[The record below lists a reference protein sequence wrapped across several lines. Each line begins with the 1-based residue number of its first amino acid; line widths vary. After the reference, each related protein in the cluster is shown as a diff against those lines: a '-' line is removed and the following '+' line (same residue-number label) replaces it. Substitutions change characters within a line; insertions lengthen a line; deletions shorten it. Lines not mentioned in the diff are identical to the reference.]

1 LFGTGLVATP
11 EDLGARSE
19 PPSHPELLDWLAV
32 ELMENGWSMKHILRC
47 IVMSDTFRQSA
58 SSSSLLQILDD
69 QNRLLARGPS
79 FRMDAEM
86 IRDNLLATSG
96 LLDLTQFGPPIRPP
110 QPAGFWNKV
119 GGQQYEYEISPGS
132 QKYRRSIYIVLK
144 RSAIHPSL
152 STFDGPAR
160 FNCTVQR
167 SRTSTALQALA
178 LLNEPVSVDAA
189 AALAKRL
196 LNTPAT
202 NSDSDSPRLI
212 HGFQLCTARTP
223 SADELQVLLQ
233 LLQDQRATL
242 QQRHNTANLST
253 LELEAWTSVATVLLN
268 LHETITRP

>member
-1 LFGTGLVATP
+1 
-11 EDLGARSE
+11 
-19 PPSHPELLDWLAV
+19 
-32 ELMENGWSMKHILRC
+32 
-47 IVMSDTFRQSA
+47 
-58 SSSSLLQILDD
+58 
-69 QNRLLARGPS
+69 
-79 FRMDAEM
+79 
-86 IRDNLLATSG
+86 
-96 LLDLTQFGPPIRPP
+96 
-110 QPAGFWNKV
+110 
-119 GGQQYEYEISPGS
+119 
-132 QKYRRSIYIVLK
+132 
-144 RSAIHPSL
+144 
-152 STFDGPAR
+152 
-160 FNCTVQR
+160 NCTVQR

-202 NSDSDSPRLI
+202 DSDSDSPRLI

-233 LLQDQRATL
+233 LLQDQRTTL